1 MSDTNT
7 LVSVSE
13 IDFGIV
19 KEYLSTG
26 ESSAL
31 SEERKTMLSISRDAW
46 SLLQRYPQR
55 GVCIKQLMALRNIS
69 YKTAARYVDF
79 ARDTWGDYLG
89 MNQKF
94 LQNYLLNQLVK
105 EISNPSSS
113 EATKAKNLATLQK
126 HIASMPQRDVDPTV
140 MESNKIF
147 IQFNMGEKVIS
158 LPQDV
163 IKHLPKEVQ
172 ESFFA
177 SLSSEITD
185 AEVLE
190 ILES

>member
-177 SLSSEITD
+177 SLSPEITD

>member
-172 ESFFA
+172 ESFFG

>member
-31 SEERKTMLSISRDAW
+31 SDERKTMLSISRDAW

-172 ESFFA
+172 ESFFG

>member
-31 SEERKTMLSISRDAW
+31 SDERKTMLSISRDAW

>member
-172 ESFFA
+172 ESFFS